1 MPRPRDDPDTTSQSD
16 DSSDSPPPSRSRH
29 RPRTTA
35 KAWDRWPPRYAE
47 GGASTDDEDTAD
59 SWTSSS
65 ASSPSS
71 SVSPS
76 SAILRPD
83 TDDERT
89 PRERRRRRPLPH
101 SPSDPT
107 QQQTR
112 SCLVLFVGVAI
123 ALFLALLGGF
133 ALYKYFGAAGS
144 KSSSGSSMASSGGI
158 EPTTVTVTLSGGY
171 VSTTTELGSSA
182 ATPIASSTGSTS
194 SSMSSSGNGTGGL
207 ILSGVSKNNIGIGF
221 LPDYNGETM
230 SDITSGLEIK
240 SSFYGWYAQL
250 PESGDWDGSQLTSQ
264 MSDVKNCSCIFQPAV
279 MPTTG
284 WTGLTSADNS
294 QALAIA
300 KVMQQFTDEGIEVW
314 LRFAHEV
321 DISAD
326 SANVLLICLRRH
338 LSQTDGTYKG
348 TAEDFKEGWATVAA
362 AVADNDLVKMFFTP
376 NVAGSLDDYLAYMPN
391 DTSTIDY
398 LGFVDTMQGLYDQYC
413 QNGTIKFAIGE
424 TGLGW
429 NGTID
434 ERLAWL
440 AQITSEAT
448 ATAMPNFV
456 GVSWFN
462 YLKGEDFRLWIPD
475 DDSATSVSRAWFA
488 NGTVA
493 SGAKAGVA

>member
-16 DSSDSPPPSRSRH
+16 DSSDSPPPSR
-29 RPRTTA
+29 PRTTA
-35 KAWDRWPPRYAE
+35 KAWDRWPPHYAE

-71 SVSPS
+71 S
-76 SAILRPD
+76 D
-83 TDDERT
+83 TDDERA
-89 PRERRRRRPLPH
+89 PRERPRRRPPPH

-107 QQQTR
+107 RQQTR

-123 ALFLALLGGF
+123 ALCLALLGGF
-133 ALYKYFGAAGS
+133 ALYKYTGAAGS
-144 KSSSGSSMASSGGI
+144 KSSSSSSMASSGGI

-182 ATPIASSTGSTS
+182 ATPTASSTSSTS
-194 SSMSSSGNGTGGL
+194 SSTSSIGNGTGGL

-284 WTGLTSADNS
+284 WTGLTSTDNS

-300 KVMQQFTDEGIEVW
+300 KVMQQFTDEGITVW

-321 DISAD
+321 
-326 SANVLLICLRRH
+326 NYY
-338 LSQTDGTYKG
+338 QTDGTYQG

-376 NVAGSLDDYLAYMPN
+376 NVAGSLDDYLSYMPS

-398 LGFVDTMQGLYDQYC
+398 IGIGTYTRSYYYPKDSSQSFVDTMQGLYDQYC
-413 QNGTIKFAIGE
+413 KNGTIKFAIGE